1 MRPDLEFA
9 VYKVQNLTDMGT
21 YSHEAENWKKK
32 PKGVLSPLAM
42 NQPTRSRFY
51 CMLACSVSLTV
62 QVLACGDSSSVF
74 GKYIAS

>member
-1 MRPDLEFA
+1 MGPYLEFA

-21 YSHEAENWKKK
+21 YSHEAENWKK
-32 PKGVLSPLAM
+32 PAGVLSPLAM
-42 NQPTRSRFY
+42 NQLTRSRFY

-62 QVLACGDSSSVF
+62 RVLGCGDSSSAF